1 MHPFTPHH
9 AGSRTVIT
17 SGWRLPPVVAGV
29 VLLFATGSGQAQSQ
43 NAPAGERQAISQPT
57 DDALRR
63 EAEEKYRMQQIGDKV
78 RFLVR
83 SRVVE
88 GRLMQVSPAG
98 VRVGSVWVVPMDI
111 DEDSQAHVFQAKHD
125 EMVEKYIRRALI
137 ARKKAEA
144 QAAAASSS
152 RLVKAS
158 DGKLYDLSKVA
169 KQDPD
174 GLTLETVD
182 GLKKIAFEQLPL
194 EVQVAF
200 GYDRK
205 AADAYRA
212 QVVKAKSAQ
221 AIRDAELN
229 RIELAKSEKERQLE
243 LVREEEERKN
253 ELAKLEAER
262 NMKQTKNAIAKNQRG
277 GFTSAPG
284 IDPGIA
290 KAFEKAARH
299 LGIPGGKLMNVSVQ
313 PEGGLSPGFVFANQ
327 HSSPEMLQQQ
337 IQNDRER
344 RMQNLEK
351 KVNGGW

>member
-1 MHPFTPHH
+1 MHPFTLHH

-17 SGWRLPPVVAGV
+17 SGWRLSPVVAGV
-29 VLLFATGSGQAQSQ
+29 VLLLATGSGQAQGQ
-43 NAPAGERQAISQPT
+43 TAPAGERQAMSQSAT

-63 EAEEKYRMQQIGDKV
+63 EAEEKYRMRQIGDKV

-83 SRVVE
+83 NRVVE

-125 EMVEKYIRRALI
+125 EMVATYIRRSLI

-174 GLTLETVD
+174 GLTFETVD
-182 GLKKIAFEQLPL
+182 GLKKVAFEQLPR
-194 EVQVAF
+194 EIQVAF
-200 GYDRK
+200 GYDKKTADTYRVQLAKVK
-205 AADAYRA
+205 AART
-212 QVVKAKSAQ
+212 
-221 AIRDAELN
+221 IRDAELN
-229 RIELAKSEKERQLE
+229 RIELAQKEEEDRIAQA
-243 LVREEEERKN
+243 RWEEERKL
-253 ELAKLEAER
+253 EQARLEAARIER
-262 NMKQTKNAIAKNQRG
+262 V
-277 GFTSAPG
+277 
-284 IDPGIA
+284 A
-290 KAFEKAARH
+290 KADAARKAREAVANNDWPAGFPRIKGATAVRNIRVIGEGSGSS
-299 LGIPGGKLMNVSVQ
+299 LGF
-313 PEGGLSPGFVFANQ
+313 GFLNQ

-337 IQNDRER
+337 IRNDQER
-344 RMQNLEK
+344 RMRDLEK